1 MLFFPKF
8 SVLLFLLFS
17 IKIYS
22 FQNKKILPD
31 LNYIK
36 TLSMRSNYMIDYLTS
51 IKDYTIITDSDRNK
65 ELEELMISNDFKVYY
80 VNINNLLNKDEILDI
95 LKKNHN
101 NLETAEN
108 LWVFHKGFFF
118 GSRNDVYKLIKNKK
132 DDFLI

>member
-36 TLSMRSNYMIDYLTS
+36 TLSMKSNVMIDYLTS
-51 IKDYTIITDSDRNK
+51 IKDYTIITDTNSNK
-65 ELEELMISNDFKVYY
+65 ELEELMIENDLKVYY
-80 VNINNLLNKDEILDI
+80 VNINNLLDKDEILDT

-132 DDFLI
+132 GDF

>member
-118 GSRNDVYKLIKNKK
+118 GSRNDIYKLIKNKK
-132 DDFLI
+132 GDFLI

>member
-1 MLFFPKF
+1 MLFFPKY
-8 SVLLFLLFS
+8 SLLLFLLFS

-22 FQNKKILPD
+22 FQHKKILPD

-36 TLSMRSNYMIDYLTS
+36 SLSMKSNVMIDYLTS
-51 IKDYTIITDSDRNK
+51 IKDYTIITDSDSNK
-65 ELEELMISNDFKVYY
+65 ELEEFMIENDLKVYY
-80 VNINNLLNKDEILDI
+80 VNINNLLDKDEILDT

-118 GSRNDVYKLIKNKK
+118 GSRNDIYNLIKNKK
-132 DDFLI
+132 GDF

>member
-80 VNINNLLNKDEILDI
+80 VNINNLLNKDEILNI

-118 GSRNDVYKLIKNKK
+118 GSRNDIYKLIKNKK
-132 DDFLI
+132 GDFLI

>member
-1 MLFFPKF
+1 MLFFAKF

-36 TLSMRSNYMIDYLTS
+36 TLSMKSNVMIDYLTS
-51 IKDYTIITDSDRNK
+51 IKDYTIITDTNSNK
-65 ELEELMISNDFKVYY
+65 ELEELMIENDLKVYY
-80 VNINNLLNKDEILDI
+80 VNINNLLDKDEILDT

-101 NLETAEN
+101 NLETVEN

-132 DDFLI
+132 GDF

>member
-1 MLFFPKF
+1 MRFFPKY

-22 FQNKKILPD
+22 FQNKKIIPD

-36 TLSMRSNYMIDYLTS
+36 TLSMKSNYMIDYLTS
-51 IKDYTIITDSDRNK
+51 IKDYTIITYSDSNK

-80 VNINNLLNKDEILDI
+80 VNINNLLDKDEILDT
-95 LKKNHN
+95 LKKSHN
-101 NLETAEN
+101 NLETGEN

-118 GSRNDVYKLIKNKK
+118 GSRNDIYKLIKNKK
-132 DDFLI
+132 GDFLI

>member
-80 VNINNLLNKDEILDI
+80 VNVNNLLNKDEILDI

-118 GSRNDVYKLIKNKK
+118 GSRNDIYKLIKNKK
-132 DDFLI
+132 GDFLI